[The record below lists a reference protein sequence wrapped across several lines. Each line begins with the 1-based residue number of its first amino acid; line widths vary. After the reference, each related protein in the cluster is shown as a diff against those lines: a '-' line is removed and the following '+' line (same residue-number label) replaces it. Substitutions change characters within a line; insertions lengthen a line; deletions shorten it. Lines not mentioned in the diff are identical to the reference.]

1 MLSTRRFMGI
11 LIISL
16 TVVVAS
22 SAQKHYFKAEKQF
35 ELKAFDLAI
44 DNAKKA
50 LDKDPDCIECYRLI
64 AESFRMTN
72 NNVDAAIWYRKME
85 KFPNLPS
92 DYAFNYGLLL
102 KRMGQYDKAKKYFTE
117 YMSIDREV
125 GQYFAQSC
133 DFAKA
138 TLSKE
143 KDFELNLFGISSKNT
158 DFGPAVFKD
167 KIVFSSF
174 RPDIDRSVNTK
185 QASPVHQDKCQFFIA
200 ANNYRSGKNA
210 ITPLLADNIESYDM
224 GAIHYAAE
232 APVCAVTKHEFM
244 DGGKQIFTD
253 EMQLSL
259 HLAKVDASGAFSDV
273 IPFPHNE
280 VGYATGFGTLNPNGT
295 ILYFSSNRPGGLGGF
310 DLYVSYFKNGKW
322 TYPMNLGPS
331 VNTQGNEITPF
342 FDGTDLY
349 YSSDY
354 LTGIGGFDVFSSHV
368 VNGSWMLPQN
378 MGNGV
383 NSPEDDYY
391 FVKHPQAES
400 YYLTSNRLGGRGSH
414 DIYLVHKIQ
423 VKEVSL
429 ELAATENIPAAV
441 DLETDLV
448 ERTPGPQVRTV
459 SLETSTPPAPVNIAD
474 ELSTKNTEV
483 AEKVETREAIDFN
496 KLLPPKA
503 IDLNAKASSNMI
515 SLAGAKRVAVGE
527 VLKTNSS
534 VYFIQLAALFQN
546 QVKLENYS
554 SLSGFGNLYTVNQ
567 SNATKVKL
575 GYFYDEQEA
584 KTILRRV
591 KSSGY
596 SDAFITY
603 EVMNS
608 SRMELLQM
616 SNSSTTQY
624 SDMGYNVSPGSD
636 TKYKVRLASY
646 EDPIWF
652 DVNKVNDIGV
662 IEQWSKGDWTI
673 FILSGFNSL
682 DEAEAA
688 RVAALNRGFSDA
700 KVVRDSGGIL
710 EDME

>member
-1 MLSTRRFMGI
+1 MLSTRHLIGI
-11 LIISL
+11 LFLSL
-16 TVVVAS
+16 SVVVAS
-22 SAQKHYFKAEKQF
+22 SAQKHYYKAEKQF

-44 DNAKKA
+44 ENAKKA
-50 LDKDPDCIECYRLI
+50 LEKDPDCIECYRLI

-72 NNVDAAIWYRKME
+72 SNVDAAIWYRKME

-102 KRMGQYDKAKKYFTE
+102 KRMGQYDKAKQYFTE

-133 DFAKA
+133 DFAKSA
-138 TLSKE
+138 LSQQ
-143 KDFELNLFGISSKNT
+143 KDFELNLFGISSKHT

-174 RPDIDRSVNTK
+174 RSDIDRSVNTK
-185 QASPVHQDKCQFFIA
+185 QASQIHQDKCQFFIA
-200 ANNYRSGKNA
+200 ANNYKNGSNA
-210 ITPLLADNIESYDM
+210 ISPLLDDNIESYDM
-224 GAIHYAAE
+224 GAIHYAAD
-232 APVCAVTKHEFM
+232 APVCAVTRHEFM

-322 TYPMNLGPS
+322 TYPMNLGPT

-342 FDGTDLY
+342 FDGKDLY

-354 LTGIGGFDVFSSHV
+354 LTGIGGFDVFSSKV
-368 VNGSWMLPQN
+368 VKGSWMLPKN

-400 YYLTSNRLGGRGSH
+400 YYLTSNRLGGRGNH

-423 VKEVSL
+423 VKEITL
-429 ELAATENIPAAV
+429 ELAAEDNIPQAV
-441 DLETDLV
+441 DLEKDLV
-448 ERTPGPQVRTV
+448 ENTPAPQVRTV
-459 SLETSTPPAPVNIAD
+459 SLETSPTTV
-474 ELSTKNTEV
+474 KNTE
-483 AEKVETREAIDFN
+483 EKVTVTNTVKEEKVVTREAIDFN
-496 KLLPPKA
+496 KILPPKA
-503 IDLNAKASSNMI
+503 VDINSKASSNMI

-534 VYFIQLAALFQN
+534 VYFIQLAALFKN
-546 QVKLENYS
+546 QVKLDNYS
-554 SLSGFGNLYTVNQ
+554 RLAGYGNLYKVNQ

-584 KTILRRV
+584 KSILRQV

-596 SDAFITY
+596 ADAFITY

-616 SNSSTTQY
+616 SNTSTDQY

-688 RVAALNRGFSDA
+688 RVAALNRGFSGA

-710 EDME
+710 EDLN